1 MIEALTY
8 RFRGHS
14 LADPDELAFKEEK
27 EYWFPRDPIKK
38 LAGDLI
44 DRTLATA
51 EELKEIDNKI
61 QAVIDDAVDFAEKS
75 AEPDPSELYRF
86 IYAEDE

>member
-1 MIEALTY
+1 
-8 RFRGHS
+8 
-14 LADPDELAFKEEK
+14 LAA
-27 EYWFPRDPIKK
+27 
-38 LAGDLI
+38 DLI

-75 AEPDPSELYRF
+75 REPDPSELYRF